1 MDKNTPALDHYVRAL
16 STQSI
21 GGWRDQLRSNL
32 IWILPIASLLLLGLM
47 LVWPFMSGRQASFI
61 LSKQGIE
68 ANNDVL
74 RMKRPQ
80 YRGRDNK
87 GRPFVISAAHAT
99 QKDNKNP
106 LVELVDLDATI
117 NVTEGQAQV
126 RADRGI
132 FDIKREQLRI
142 AGKISVER
150 ADGYIFNTRDALL
163 DLPSRVAT
171 GKNGVT
177 GQTPVGSF
185 YAKSFRVNVETGLV
199 TFEGG
204 VKMRITPN
212 RG

>member
-1 MDKNTPALDHYVRAL
+1 MDKNTPALDHHVRAL
-16 STQSI
+16 STQPI
-21 GGWRDQLRSNL
+21 GGWRDRLGGKL
-32 IWILPIASLLLLGLM
+32 VWALPIASLLLLGLM
-47 LVWPFMSGRQASFI
+47 LIWPFMSGRQASFI

-74 RMKRPQ
+74 RMERPQ

-87 GRPFVISAAHAT
+87 GRPFVISAARAM

-106 LVELVDLDATI
+106 LVELLGLDATI
-117 NVTEGQAQV
+117 TVTQGQAQV
-126 RADRGI
+126 RAERGI
-132 FDIKREQLRI
+132 FDMKREQLRI

-150 ADGYIFNTRDALL
+150 ADGYTFNTRDALL

-171 GKNGVT
+171 GSAGVT

-199 TFEGG
+199 TFDGG

-212 RG
+212 RS